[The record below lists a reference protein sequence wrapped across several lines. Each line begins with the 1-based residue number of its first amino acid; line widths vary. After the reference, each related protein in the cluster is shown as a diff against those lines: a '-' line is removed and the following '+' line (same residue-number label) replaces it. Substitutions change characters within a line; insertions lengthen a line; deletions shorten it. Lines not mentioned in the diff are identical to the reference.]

1 MADNPSASNPT
12 QPIPIPPEIQA
23 YLEGL
28 IQEAN
33 VPVFDDKAKQ
43 ELVNYLFDKLDK
55 FLAAKI
61 VENMSPEDTEAFIKL
76 NEDGKSREEIDAFIK
91 EHMKNPQEVFT
102 RAFID
107 FRDFYLTGQ
116 PGAGQSA
123 STTPAPAATP
133 APSTPAA
140 DMTIPS
146 TTPTASP
153 ADATAPAEDE
163 KLVN

>member
-1 MADNPSASNPT
+1 MADNPNPQNPT
-12 QPIPIPPEIQA
+12 QPVPIPPEIQA

-61 VENMSPEDTEAFIKL
+61 VENMSPEDTETFIKM
-76 NEDGKSREEIDAFIK
+76 NEDGKGREEIDAFIK
-91 EHMKNPQEVFT
+91 EHMKDPQEVFT

-116 PGAGQSA
+116 Q
-123 STTPAPAATP
+123 
-133 APSTPAA
+133 
-140 DMTIPS
+140 
-146 TTPTASP
+146 PTNP
-153 ADATAPAEDE
+153 Q
-163 KLVN
+163 K